1 MKLLQT
7 IKEKRQQL
15 IRFLFGSFSATALMF
30 AFQACYGMP
39 KQLPP
44 DEANILITGTITDME
59 TGEPIEGLSIT
70 IPELEVDG
78 TTDSTGTFYLSADYG
93 EVDKEV
99 TIQINDIDS
108 TKNGLYE
115 DLDTVFSYD
124 ELLEPFE
131 LQVRQHRVKK

>member
-39 KQLPP
+39 KELPP
-44 DEANILITGTITDME
+44 DDNDILISGTIMDME
-59 TGEPIEGLSIT
+59 TSQPIEGLSIT
-70 IPELEVDG
+70 IPDLNVDG
-78 TTDSTGTFYLSADYG
+78 TTDSSGVFYINASFG
-93 EVDKEV
+93 EIPNEILLQV
-99 TIQINDIDS
+99 NDIDS
-108 TKNGLYE
+108 TKNGFYE
-115 DLDTVFSYD
+115 DLDTVFTYD
-124 ELLEPFE
+124 QLLEPFE